1 MAENDSHYRFD
12 SIDLAVY
19 IWKKRIPLLIITV
32 VAAVVSIIA
41 SLMIVPRFRSSVVIF
56 PRSEASVSKSMLQLN
71 YQLDIQAV
79 GEEEQVEE
87 IMQVLKS
94 DKIRDRIIDKYDLM
108 SHYNIDP
115 ESRYPLYKLHSYY
128 ESNVRVKRTEFNSI
142 VVSVL
147 DADPQM
153 AADMANDIA
162 VLVDT
167 TIWEMKSQRAR
178 QAVTYL
184 DQEMDSINQELE
196 ELKDCIHSYN
206 VKGLINYDRQIERM
220 IEAYGKAIV
229 EGNNQAMEKIE
240 EEMYYLGDYTS
251 EYMYCVGRY
260 TFELRR
266 LSEIKDVYLQVK
278 AALDSHVSNIFI
290 LDKAYKADKKA
301 YPNKSLIVIV
311 STLSA
316 FVLALLAFLF
326 FEKFMKRIRSA

>member
-32 VAAVVSIIA
+32 IAAVVSIIA

>member
-19 IWKKRIPLLIITV
+19 IWKKRIPLLIITF
-32 VAAVVSIIA
+32 VAAVVSIIS
-41 SLMIVPRFRSSVVIF
+41 SLMIVPKYRSSVVIF
-56 PRSEASVSKSMLQLN
+56 PKSEASASKSMLQLN

-94 DKIRDRIIDKYDLM
+94 DKIRDKIIDKYDLM
-108 SHYNIDP
+108 SYYDIDP
-115 ESRYPLYKLHSYY
+115 EGRYPLYKLHSYY

-162 VLVDT
+162 MLVDT
-167 TIWEMKSQRAR
+167 TIWEMKSHRAR
-178 QAVTYL
+178 QASTYL
-184 DQEMDSINQELE
+184 ELEMDSINQELA
-196 ELKDCIHSYN
+196 ELKECIHSFN
-206 VKGLINYDRQIERM
+206 KKGLINYDRQIERL

-229 EGNNQAMEKIE
+229 EGNNQAMKTIK

-260 TFELRR
+260 TFELER
-266 LSEIKDVYLQVK
+266 LSDIKTVYLQVK
-278 AALDSHVSNIFI
+278 AALDSHISNIFI

-316 FVLALLAFLF
+316 FVLALLCFLF
-326 FEKFMKRIRSA
+326 FEKFLKRIRSA